1 MGSPKCSIV
10 IKLLEQ
16 NNCWGSQ
23 ILSLNDFE
31 SAASC
36 ASMCW
41 KNNFSGSEKLFFRKA
56 RFHSTK
62 GLLTQRKAKKR
73 GTWKIFFLWQN
84 RFIWALVFRRQTK
97 GICNFCPR
105 FHRGKARKHI
115 LSDLIFA
122 RGKNE
127 FVPAGYSSSS
137 NSSSSSISSRR
148 SRRKSRRS
156 VQHQKQP
163 AHCLHLPFPS
173 CGGSSE
179 NMFSGPSL
187 QQGAQSSSR

>member
-1 MGSPKCSIV
+1 MFHCHQV
-10 IKLLEQ
+10 IGAKQLLRFP
-16 NNCWGSQ
+16 N
-23 ILSLNDFE
+23 IDFE
-31 SAASC
+31 WFWERC
-36 ASMCW
+36 NVC
-41 KNNFSGSEKLFFRKA
+41 KHVLKKQFFRSRKIVFSQSTIS
-56 RFHSTK
+56 FHQGFINTEKRKKK
-62 GLLTQRKAKKR
+62 GNLKNV
-73 GTWKIFFLWQN
+73 FMWQN

-173 CGGSSE
+173 RGGSSE